1 LAIETGAGLPAAHTS
16 VAKTAEK
23 VLGRRAAAS
32 PLLSGPT
39 RSGLRLAADKVLF
52 GALPPAIL
60 ALLLVARSMSGKHFG
75 FDYKPLWEASHHLFH
90 GSSPYPP
97 PHASA
102 LRDEQQFV
110 YPPIAGVMAAPLA
123 VFPFIVSA
131 ILFAAIE
138 LVGTVLTLRVL
149 GVRDW
154 RCYGLAL
161 LWLPMIENILI
172 GSISTLLAL
181 GLAVAW
187 RYRDSRWTAPLV
199 VAAVIASKVF
209 LWPVLLWLLATR
221 RGMAATRALVIAVVA
236 VVGSWALIGF
246 AGLGSYPRLLD
257 MLSRLEQW
265 KSYSAVA
272 FGLVLGLSAG
282 EARALA
288 LVACAVALIAIVL
301 SVRLRPGNPDAD
313 RQAFIL
319 AIAAAFL
326 FSPIIWMHYL
336 AILVVPIALTR
347 RTLTP
352 LWFVPLAMWATPG
365 QSHGH
370 AWQVT
375 LGLLVWVGVLAAS
388 LRTRWPLPAF
398 RRRRT
403 PVAAAVSTTY

>member
-1 LAIETGAGLPAAHTS
+1 MAREPGAGGTAALRN
-16 VAKTAEK
+16 VAKTAERT
-23 VLGRRAAAS
+23 LGRRAAES
-32 PLLSGPT
+32 PLLSAPT
-39 RSGLRLAADKVLF
+39 SSGLRLAADKVLF
-52 GALPPAIL
+52 GVLPPVTLTVLIIARFAI
-60 ALLLVARSMSGKHFG
+60 GKHFG
-75 FDYKPLWEASHHLFH
+75 FDYKPLWQASHHLFH
-90 GSSPYPP
+90 GESPYPP

-102 LRDEQQFV
+102 LRNEQQFV
-110 YPPIAGVMAAPLA
+110 YPPIAAVLAAPLA
-123 VFPFIVSA
+123 VLPFIVAA

-154 RCYGLAL
+154 RCYGVAL
-161 LWLPMIENILI
+161 LWLPVIENVLI

-187 RYRDSRWTAPLV
+187 RYRDSRWTAPFV

-209 LWPVLLWLLATR
+209 LWPVLLWLVATR
-221 RGMAATRALVIAVVA
+221 RGMAAARALLIAGVA
-236 VVGSWALIGF
+236 VLGSWALIGF

-257 MLSRLEQW
+257 VLSRLEQW

-272 FGLVLGLSAG
+272 FGIVLGLSAG
-282 EARALA
+282 EARVLALA
-288 LVACAVALIAIVL
+288 ACVVVLIGVVL
-301 SVRLRPGNPDAD
+301 SVRLRHGNPDAD

-365 QSHGH
+365 QSHGN
-370 AWQVT
+370 AWQVI

-388 LRTRWPLPAF
+388 LRPSWPLPAF
-398 RRRRT
+398 RRRRM
-403 PVAAAVSTTY
+403 PVAAAASTP

>member
-1 LAIETGAGLPAAHTS
+1 VAELVFGPRPAESLLAAPS
-16 VAKTAEK
+16 
-23 VLGRRAAAS
+23 
-32 PLLSGPT
+32 

-52 GALPPAIL
+52 GALPPL
-60 ALLLVARSMSGKHFG
+60 TLTLLLIARFAAGKHFG
-75 FDYKPLWEASHHLFH
+75 FDYKPLWQASHHLFH
-90 GSSPYPP
+90 GESPYPP
-97 PHASA
+97 PHPSA
-102 LRDEQQFV
+102 LRNEQQFV
-110 YPPIAGVMAAPLA
+110 YPPIAAVMAAPLA

-131 ILFAAIE
+131 ILFAVIE
-138 LVGTVLTLRVL
+138 LFATVLTLRVL

-161 LWLPMIENILI
+161 LWLPVIENILI
-172 GSISTLLAL
+172 GSISSLLAL
-181 GLAVAW
+181 GLAFAW
-187 RYRDSRWTAPLV
+187 RYRDRRWAAPLV
-199 VAAVIASKVF
+199 VAAVITAKVF
-209 LWPVLLWLLATR
+209 LWPVLVWLVATR
-221 RGMAATRALVIAVVA
+221 RVAGATRAVIVAIIAVFGAWA
-236 VVGSWALIGF
+236 VIGF

-257 MLSRLEQW
+257 VLSRLEQW

-272 FGLVLGLSAG
+272 FGVVLGLSAG

-288 LVACAVALIAIVL
+288 LGACAVVLVGIVL

-336 AILVVPIALTR
+336 AILVIPIVLTR

-375 LGLLVWVGVLAAS
+375 LGLLVWVVVLAAS
-388 LRTRWPLPAF
+388 LQPARPLPAF
-398 RRRRT
+398 RRRPA
-403 PVAAAVSTTY
+403 PVPASLPTS

>member
-1 LAIETGAGLPAAHTS
+1 MLLIARFAI
-16 VAKTAEK
+16 
-23 VLGRRAAAS
+23 
-32 PLLSGPT
+32 
-39 RSGLRLAADKVLF
+39 
-52 GALPPAIL
+52 
-60 ALLLVARSMSGKHFG
+60 GKHFG
-75 FDYKPLWEASHHLFH
+75 FDYKPLWEASRHVFH
-90 GSSPYPP
+90 GDSPYPL

-102 LRDEQQFV
+102 LRNEQQFV
-110 YPPIAGVMAAPLA
+110 YPPIAAVMAAPFA
-123 VFPFIVSA
+123 VLPFIVAA
-131 ILFAAIE
+131 ILFAAVE
-138 LVGTVLTLRVL
+138 VVATVLTLRVL

-161 LWLPMIENILI
+161 LWLPVIENILI
-172 GSISTLLAL
+172 GSISSLLAL

-199 VAAVIASKVF
+199 IAAVISAKVF
-209 LWPVLLWLLATR
+209 LWPVLLWLVATR
-221 RGMAATRALVIAVVA
+221 RGMAATRALVIALFA

-257 MLSRLEQW
+257 VLSRLEQW

-288 LVACAVALIAIVL
+288 LVACAVVLVGVVL

-319 AIAAAFL
+319 TIAAAFL

-352 LWFVPLAMWATPG
+352 LW
-365 QSHGH
+365 
-370 AWQVT
+370 
-375 LGLLVWVGVLAAS
+375 
-388 LRTRWPLPAF
+388 
-398 RRRRT
+398 
-403 PVAAAVSTTY
+403 

>member
-1 LAIETGAGLPAAHTS
+1 MSAPTS
-16 VAKTAEK
+16 
-23 VLGRRAAAS
+23 
-32 PLLSGPT
+32 
-39 RSGLRLAADKVLF
+39 SGLRIAADRVLF
-52 GALPPAIL
+52 GALPPFTLTVLLIARFAI
-60 ALLLVARSMSGKHFG
+60 GKHFG
-75 FDYKPLWEASHHLFH
+75 FDYKPLWEASHHVFH
-90 GSSPYPP
+90 GDSPYPL

-102 LRDEQQFV
+102 LRNEQQFV
-110 YPPIAGVMAAPLA
+110 YPPIAAIIAAPLA
-123 VFPFIVSA
+123 VFPFIVAA

-138 LVGTVLTLRVL
+138 LAATVLTLRLL

-161 LWLPMIENILI
+161 LWLPVIENILI
-172 GSISTLLAL
+172 GSISTMLAL

-187 RYRDSRWTAPLV
+187 RYRDTRWAGPIA

-209 LWPVLLWLLATR
+209 LWPVLIWMVATR
-221 RGMAATRALVIAVVA
+221 RVGAATRAAVIAVVA
-236 VVGSWALIGF
+236 VFGSWALIGF
-246 AGLGSYPRLLD
+246 AGLGSYPKLLD
-257 MLSRLEQW
+257 ILSRLEEW

-272 FGLVLGLSAG
+272 FGIVLGLSAG
-282 EARALA
+282 DARALA
-288 LVACAVALIAIVL
+288 LVACAVVLVAVVL
-301 SVRLRPGNPDAD
+301 SARLRPGSPDAD

-319 AIAAAFL
+319 AIAAAFI

-375 LGLLVWVGVLAAS
+375 LGLLIWAAVLIAS
-388 LRTRWPLPAF
+388 LRPSWPLPAF

-403 PVAAAVSTTY
+403 PAPAAAITT

>member
-1 LAIETGAGLPAAHTS
+1 LARVPSAGSIAAYRP
-16 VAKTAEK
+16 VARAAEK
-23 VLGRRAAAS
+23 VFGPQPAES
-32 PLLSGPT
+32 LLSAPS

-52 GALPPAIL
+52 GALPPVTL
-60 ALLLVARSMSGKHFG
+60 ALLLVARFAIGKHFG
-75 FDYKPLWEASHHLFH
+75 FDYKPLWEASHHVFH
-90 GSSPYPP
+90 GESPYPL

-102 LRDEQQFV
+102 LRNEQQFV
-110 YPPIAGVMAAPLA
+110 YPPIAAVLAAPLA
-123 VFPFIVSA
+123 VFPFIVAA
-131 ILFAAIE
+131 ILFAVIE
-138 LVGTVLTLRVL
+138 LGGTMLTLWVL

-161 LWLPMIENILI
+161 LWLPVIENILI

-181 GLAVAW
+181 GLAIAW
-187 RYRDSRWTAPLV
+187 RYRDTRWAAPLV

-209 LWPVLLWLLATR
+209 LWPVLFWLIATR
-221 RGMAATRALVIAVVA
+221 RSLAATRALVIATIA
-236 VVGSWALIGF
+236 VFGSWALIGF

-257 MLSRLEQW
+257 VLSRLEQW

-288 LVACAVALIAIVL
+288 LIACAVVLVGIVL

-375 LGLLVWVGVLAAS
+375 LGLLVWVVVLAAS
-388 LRTRWPLPAF
+388 LRPAWPVPAF
-398 RRRRT
+398 RRR
-403 PVAAAVSTTY
+403 PVPVPASLPTS

>member
-1 LAIETGAGLPAAHTS
+1 LVLETGAGAPAAHPT

-23 VLGRRAAAS
+23 IFGRRAAES
-32 PLLSGPT
+32 PLLSAPT
-39 RSGLRLAADKVLF
+39 RSGLKLAADKVLF
-52 GALPPAIL
+52 GALPPVIII
-60 ALLLVARSMSGKHFG
+60 LLLVARSLSGKHFG
-75 FDYKPLWEASHHLFH
+75 FDYKPLWEASHHLFR
-90 GSSPYPP
+90 GDSPYPL

-110 YPPIAGVMAAPLA
+110 YPPVAAAMAAPFA
-123 VFPFIVSA
+123 VFPFIVAA

-138 LVGTVLTLRVL
+138 VVATVLTLRVL

-161 LWLPMIENILI
+161 LWLPVIENILI
-172 GSISTLLAL
+172 GSISSLLAL

-187 RYRDSRWTAPLV
+187 RYRDTRWAAPLV
-199 VAAVIASKVF
+199 VAAVITAKVF
-209 LWPVLLWLLATR
+209 LWPVLLWLVATR
-221 RGMAATRALVIAVVA
+221 RGVAATRALVIAVVA
-236 VVGSWALIGF
+236 VFGSWAVIGF

-257 MLSRLEQW
+257 ILSRLEQW

-288 LVACAVALIAIVL
+288 LVACAVVLVAVVL

-313 RQAFIL
+313 RHAFIL

-375 LGLLVWVGVLAAS
+375 LGLLVWVVVLAAS
-388 LRTRWPLPAF
+388 SRPTWPLPGL
-398 RRRRT
+398 RRRRA
-403 PVAAAVSTTY
+403 PVAAAVPSS

>member
-1 LAIETGAGLPAAHTS
+1 MELESGAGGSAAHRL
-16 VAKTAEK
+16 AKTAEK
-23 VLGRRAAAS
+23 ILGRRAAES
-32 PLLSGPT
+32 PLLSAPT

-52 GALPPAIL
+52 GALPPL
-60 ALLLVARSMSGKHFG
+60 TLTLLLIARFAIGKHFG
-75 FDYKPLWEASHHLFH
+75 FDYKPLWEASRHVFH
-90 GSSPYPP
+90 GDSPYPL

-102 LRDEQQFV
+102 LRNEQQFV
-110 YPPIAGVMAAPLA
+110 YPPIAAVMAAPFA
-123 VFPFIVSA
+123 VLPFIVAA
-131 ILFAAIE
+131 ILFAAVE
-138 LVGTVLTLRVL
+138 VVATVLTLRVL

-161 LWLPMIENILI
+161 LWLPVIENILI
-172 GSISTLLAL
+172 GSISSLLAL

-199 VAAVIASKVF
+199 IAAVISAKVF
-209 LWPVLLWLLATR
+209 LWPVLLWLVATR
-221 RGMAATRALVIAVVA
+221 RGMAATRALVIALFA

-257 MLSRLEQW
+257 VLSRLEQW

-288 LVACAVALIAIVL
+288 LVACAVVLVGVVL

-319 AIAAAFL
+319 TIAAAFL

-388 LRTRWPLPAF
+388 LRPTWPLPAF
-398 RRRRT
+398 RRRRA
-403 PVAAAVSTTY
+403 PVAAAVPTS

>member
-1 LAIETGAGLPAAHTS
+1 LAREARAGGTAAYRP
-16 VAKTAEK
+16 VAKTAGK
-23 VLGRRAAAS
+23 ILGRRATES
-32 PLLSGPT
+32 PLLSAPT

-52 GALPPAIL
+52 GGLPPFIII
-60 ALLLVARSMSGKHFG
+60 LLLVARSLSGKHFG
-75 FDYKPLWEASHHLFH
+75 FDYKPLWEASHHLFQ
-90 GSSPYPP
+90 GDSPYPL

-110 YPPIAGVMAAPLA
+110 YPPIAAVMAAPFA
-123 VFPFIVSA
+123 VFPFIVAA
-131 ILFAAIE
+131 IVFAAIE
-138 LVGTVLTLRVL
+138 VVATVLTLRVL

-161 LWLPMIENILI
+161 LWLPVIENILI
-172 GSISTLLAL
+172 GSISSLLAL

-187 RYRDSRWTAPLV
+187 RYRDTRWAAPLV
-199 VAAVIASKVF
+199 VAAVITAKVF
-209 LWPVLLWLLATR
+209 LWPVLLWLVVTR
-221 RGMAATRALVIAVVA
+221 RGRAATRALVVAVVA
-236 VVGSWALIGF
+236 VFGSWAVIGF
-246 AGLGSYPRLLD
+246 AGLGSYPRILD
-257 MLSRLEQW
+257 ILSRLEEW

-288 LVACAVALIAIVL
+288 LVACAVVLVGVVL

-319 AIAAAFL
+319 TIAAAFL

-375 LGLLVWVGVLAAS
+375 LGLLVWVVVLAAS
-388 LRTRWPLPAF
+388 LRPTWPLPAL
-398 RRRRT
+398 RRRRA
-403 PVAAAVSTTY
+403 PIAAAVPTS

>member
-1 LAIETGAGLPAAHTS
+1 LGLETGAGGPAAHRP
-16 VAKTAEK
+16 VATTAEK
-23 VLGRRAAAS
+23 ILGRRAAES
-32 PLLSGPT
+32 PLLSAPT

-52 GALPPAIL
+52 GALPPFTL
-60 ALLLVARSMSGKHFG
+60 TLLLIARFAIGKHFG
-75 FDYKPLWEASHHLFH
+75 FDYKPLWEASHHVFH
-90 GSSPYPP
+90 GDSPYPL

-102 LRDEQQFV
+102 LRNEQQFV
-110 YPPIAGVMAAPLA
+110 YPPIAAVMGAPLA
-123 VFPFIVSA
+123 VFPFIVAA

-138 LVGTVLTLRVL
+138 VVATVLTLRVL

-161 LWLPMIENILI
+161 LWLPVIENILI
-172 GSISTLLAL
+172 GSISSVLAL

-187 RYRDSRWTAPLV
+187 RYRDTRWAAPLV
-199 VAAVIASKVF
+199 LAAVISAKVF
-209 LWPVLLWLLATR
+209 LWPVLLWLVATR
-221 RGMAATRALVIAVVA
+221 RGVAATRALVIAVVA
-236 VVGSWALIGF
+236 VFGSWALIGF

-257 MLSRLEQW
+257 VLSRLEQW

-288 LVACAVALIAIVL
+288 LVACAVVLVGVVL

-319 AIAAAFL
+319 TIAAAFL

-365 QSHGH
+365 QSNGH
-370 AWQVT
+370 TWQVT
-375 LGLLVWVGVLAAS
+375 LGLLVWVSVLAAA
-388 LRTRWPLPAF
+388 LRPSWLLPAF
-398 RRRRT
+398 RRR
-403 PVAAAVSTTY
+403 PAPLAASLPTS

>member
-1 LAIETGAGLPAAHTS
+1 LAREPGAGGTAALRN
-16 VAKTAEK
+16 VAKTAERT
-23 VLGRRAAAS
+23 LGRRAAET
-32 PLLSGPT
+32 PLLSAPT
-39 RSGLRLAADKVLF
+39 SSGLRLAADKVLF
-52 GALPPAIL
+52 GALPPVTLTVLIIARFAI
-60 ALLLVARSMSGKHFG
+60 GKHFG
-75 FDYKPLWEASHHLFH
+75 FDYKPLWQASHHLFH
-90 GSSPYPP
+90 GESPYPP

-102 LRDEQQFV
+102 LRNEQQFV
-110 YPPIAGVMAAPLA
+110 YPPIAAVLAAPLA
-123 VFPFIVSA
+123 VFPFIVAA

-154 RCYGLAL
+154 RCYGVAL
-161 LWLPMIENILI
+161 LWLPVIENILI

-199 VAAVIASKVF
+199 VAAVIAAKVF
-209 LWPVLLWLLATR
+209 LWPVLVWLVATR
-221 RGMAATRALVIAVVA
+221 RGMAAARALFIAGVA
-236 VVGSWALIGF
+236 VLGSWALIGF

-257 MLSRLEQW
+257 VLSRLEQW

-272 FGLVLGLSAG
+272 FGLVIGLSAG
-282 EARALA
+282 EARVLALA
-288 LVACAVALIAIVL
+288 ACVVVLVGVVL

-365 QSHGH
+365 QSHGN
-370 AWQVT
+370 AWQVI
-375 LGLLVWVGVLAAS
+375 LGLLVWVSVLVAS
-388 LRTRWPLPAF
+388 LRPSWPLPAF

-403 PVAAAVSTTY
+403 PVAAAVSTT

>member
-1 LAIETGAGLPAAHTS
+1 MAREHGAGGTAALRN
-16 VAKTAEK
+16 VAKTAERT
-23 VLGRRAAAS
+23 LGRRAAES
-32 PLLSGPT
+32 PLLSAPT
-39 RSGLRLAADKVLF
+39 SSGLRLAADKVLF
-52 GALPPAIL
+52 GVLPPVTLTVLIIARFAI
-60 ALLLVARSMSGKHFG
+60 GKHFG
-75 FDYKPLWEASHHLFH
+75 FDYKPLWQASHHLFH
-90 GSSPYPP
+90 GESPYPP

-102 LRDEQQFV
+102 LRNEQQFV
-110 YPPIAGVMAAPLA
+110 YPPIAAMLAAPLA
-123 VFPFIVSA
+123 VFPFIVAA

-154 RCYGLAL
+154 RCYGVAL
-161 LWLPMIENILI
+161 LWLPVIENVLI

-187 RYRDSRWTAPLV
+187 RYRDSRWTAPFV

-209 LWPVLLWLLATR
+209 LWPVLVWLVATR
-221 RGMAATRALVIAVVA
+221 REMAAARALLIAGVA
-236 VVGSWALIGF
+236 VLGSWALIGF

-257 MLSRLEQW
+257 VLSRLEQW

-272 FGLVLGLSAG
+272 FGIVLGLSAG
-282 EARALA
+282 EARVLALA
-288 LVACAVALIAIVL
+288 ACVVVLIGVVL

-313 RQAFIL
+313 RHAFIL

-365 QSHGH
+365 QSHGN
-370 AWQVT
+370 AWQVV

-388 LRTRWPLPAF
+388 LRSSWPLPKIA
-398 RRRRT
+398 RRRT
-403 PVAAAVSTTY
+403 PVAAAVPTT

>member
-1 LAIETGAGLPAAHTS
+1 LSAPTS
-16 VAKTAEK
+16 
-23 VLGRRAAAS
+23 
-32 PLLSGPT
+32 
-39 RSGLRLAADKVLF
+39 SGLRIAADRVLF
-52 GALPPAIL
+52 GALPPFTLTVLLIARFAI
-60 ALLLVARSMSGKHFG
+60 GKHFG
-75 FDYKPLWEASHHLFH
+75 FDYKPLWEASRHVFH
-90 GSSPYPP
+90 GDSPYPL

-102 LRDEQQFV
+102 LRNEQQFV
-110 YPPIAGVMAAPLA
+110 YPPIAAIISAPLA
-123 VFPFIVSA
+123 VFPFIVA
-131 ILFAAIE
+131 AVLFAAIE
-138 LVGTVLTLRVL
+138 LAATVLTLRVL

-161 LWLPMIENILI
+161 LWLPVIENILI
-172 GSISTLLAL
+172 GSISTMLAL

-187 RYRDSRWTAPLV
+187 RYRDTRWVGPIA

-209 LWPVLLWLLATR
+209 LWPVLIWMVATR
-221 RGMAATRALVIAVVA
+221 RVAAATRAAAIAVVA
-236 VVGSWALIGF
+236 VFGSWALIGF
-246 AGLGSYPRLLD
+246 AGLGSYPKLLD
-257 MLSRLEQW
+257 ILSRLEEW

-272 FGLVLGLSAG
+272 FGIVLGLSAG
-282 EARALA
+282 DARALA
-288 LVACAVALIAIVL
+288 LVACAVVLVAVVL
-301 SVRLRPGNPDAD
+301 SARLRPGSPDAD

-319 AIAAAFL
+319 AIAAAFI

-375 LGLLVWVGVLAAS
+375 LGLLIWACVLIAS
-388 LRTRWPLPAF
+388 LRPSWPLPAF

-403 PVAAAVSTTY
+403 PAPAAAITT

>member
-1 LAIETGAGLPAAHTS
+1 LARETGAGGTAAHRR
-16 VAKTAEK
+16 VAKAAEK
-23 VLGRRAAAS
+23 LFGRRPAES
-32 PLLSGPT
+32 PLLSAPSS
-39 RSGLRLAADKVLF
+39 SGLRLAADKVLF
-52 GALPPAIL
+52 GALPPLTL
-60 ALLLVARSMSGKHFG
+60 ALLLVARFAIGKHFG
-75 FDYKPLWEASHHLFH
+75 FDYKPLWQASHHIFH
-90 GSSPYPP
+90 GESPYPP

-110 YPPIAGVMAAPLA
+110 YPPIAAVMAAPLA
-123 VFPFIVSA
+123 VFPFIVAA

-161 LWLPMIENILI
+161 LWLPVIENILI
-172 GSISTLLAL
+172 GSISSLLAL

-199 VAAVIASKVF
+199 VAAVISAKVF
-209 LWPVLLWLLATR
+209 LWPVLLWLVATR
-221 RGMAATRALVIAVVA
+221 RGMAGLRALAIAVVG
-236 VVGSWALIGF
+236 VLGSWAVIGF
-246 AGLGSYPRLLD
+246 AGLGSYPQLLD
-257 MLSRLEQW
+257 VLSRLEQW

-288 LVACAVALIAIVL
+288 LAACFVVLVGVVL
-301 SVRLRPGNPDAD
+301 SVRLRRGNPDAD
-313 RQAFIL
+313 RHAFIL

-375 LGLLVWVGVLAAS
+375 LGLLVWVGVLVAS
-388 LRTRWPLPAF
+388 LRPAWPLPALW
-398 RRRRT
+398 RRRA
-403 PVAAAVSTTY
+403 PVAAAVPTT

>member
-1 LAIETGAGLPAAHTS
+1 LARLPGAGSTAAYRS
-16 VAKTAEK
+16 VAKAAERI
-23 VLGRRAAAS
+23 LGRRATAS
-32 PLLSGPT
+32 PLLSAPT
-39 RSGLRLAADKVLF
+39 SSGLKIAADKVLF
-52 GALPPAIL
+52 GALPPVTLTVLLIARFAI
-60 ALLLVARSMSGKHFG
+60 GKHFG
-75 FDYKPLWEASHHLFH
+75 FDYKPLWEASRHIFH
-90 GSSPYPP
+90 GDSPYPL

-110 YPPIAGVMAAPLA
+110 YPPIAGVIAAPLA
-123 VFPFIVSA
+123 VFPFIVAA
-131 ILFAAIE
+131 ILFAVIE
-138 LVGTVLTLRVL
+138 LAGTVLTLRVL

-161 LWLPMIENILI
+161 LWLPVIENILI

-187 RYRDSRWTAPLV
+187 RYRDTRWAAPLV

-209 LWPVLLWLLATR
+209 LWPVLVWMVATR
-221 RGMAATRALVIAVVA
+221 RVGAATRAAVIAVVA
-236 VVGSWALIGF
+236 VAGSWALIGF
-246 AGLGSYPRLLD
+246 AGFGSYPRLLD
-257 MLSRLEQW
+257 ILSRLEQW

-272 FGLVLGLSAG
+272 FGLLLGLSSG
-282 EARALA
+282 EARALS
-288 LVACAVALIAIVL
+288 LVACALVLVAIVL

-319 AIAAAFL
+319 AIAAAFV

-365 QSHGH
+365 QSHGN

-375 LGLLVWVGVLAAS
+375 LGLLVWAGVLAAS
-388 LRTRWPLPAF
+388 LRPSWPLPAF
-398 RRRRT
+398 RRRRA
-403 PVAAAVSTTY
+403 PVPAAVPTT

>member
-1 LAIETGAGLPAAHTS
+1 MG
-16 VAKTAEK
+16 
-23 VLGRRAAAS
+23 
-32 PLLSGPT
+32 
-39 RSGLRLAADKVLF
+39 
-52 GALPPAIL
+52 
-60 ALLLVARSMSGKHFG
+60 GKHFG

-90 GSSPYPP
+90 GSSPYPL

-110 YPPIAGVMAAPLA
+110 YPPIAAVIAAPLA
-123 VFPFIVSA
+123 VFPFIVAA
-131 ILFAAIE
+131 ILFAAVE
-138 LVGTVLTLRVL
+138 VAGTVLTLRVL

-161 LWLPMIENILI
+161 LWLPVIENILI
-172 GSISTLLAL
+172 GSISSLLAL

-187 RYRDSRWTAPLV
+187 RYRDTRWAAPLV
-199 VAAVIASKVF
+199 VAAVITSKVF
-209 LWPVLLWLLATR
+209 LWPVLVWLVATR
-221 RGMAATRALVIAVVA
+221 RGAAATRALVISVVA
-236 VVGSWALIGF
+236 IFGSWALIGF

-257 MLSRLEQW
+257 VLSRLEQW

-272 FGLVLGLSAG
+272 FGIVLGLSAG

-288 LVACAVALIAIVL
+288 LVACAAVLIGIVL
-301 SVRLRPGNPDAD
+301 SVRLRPGNADAD

-352 LWFVPLAMWATPG
+352 LWFVPLAMWPTPG
-365 QSHGH
+365 QSNGH

-375 LGLLVWVGVLAAS
+375 LGLLTWVVVLAAS
-388 LRTRWPLPAF
+388 LRPAWPLPAF
-398 RRRRT
+398 RRRRAA
-403 PVAAAVSTTY
+403 VAAALPSS

>member
-1 LAIETGAGLPAAHTS
+1 MARETRAGGTAAYRP
-16 VAKTAEK
+16 VAKAAEK
-23 VLGRRAAAS
+23 LLGRRPADS
-32 PLLSGPT
+32 PLLSAPS

-52 GALPPAIL
+52 GALPPLTL
-60 ALLLVARSMSGKHFG
+60 ALLLVARFAAGKHFG
-75 FDYKPLWEASHHLFH
+75 FDYKPLWQASHHVFH
-90 GSSPYPP
+90 GESPYPP

-110 YPPIAGVMAAPLA
+110 YPPIAAVMAAPLA
-123 VFPFIVSA
+123 VFPFIVAA

-161 LWLPMIENILI
+161 LWLPVIENILI
-172 GSISTLLAL
+172 GSISSLLAL

-187 RYRDSRWTAPLV
+187 RHRDSRWTAPLV
-199 VAAVIASKVF
+199 VAAVISAKVF
-209 LWPVLLWLLATR
+209 LWPVLLWLVATR
-221 RGMAATRALVIAVVA
+221 RGMAGLRALAIAVVG
-236 VVGSWALIGF
+236 VLGSWAVIGF
-246 AGLGSYPRLLD
+246 AGFGSYPRLLD
-257 MLSRLEQW
+257 VLSRLEQW

-288 LVACAVALIAIVL
+288 LAACFVVLVGVVL
-301 SVRLRPGNPDAD
+301 SVRLRRGNPDAD
-313 RQAFIL
+313 RHAFIL

-375 LGLLVWVGVLAAS
+375 LGLLVWVGVLVAS
-388 LRTRWPLPAF
+388 LWPAWPLPAL
-398 RRRRT
+398 RRRRA
-403 PVAAAVSTTY
+403 PVAAPVPTT

>member
-1 LAIETGAGLPAAHTS
+1 LAREPGAGGTAA
-16 VAKTAEK
+16 VRNAAKTAERT
-23 VLGRRAAAS
+23 LGRRAAES
-32 PLLSGPT
+32 PLLSAPT
-39 RSGLRLAADKVLF
+39 SSGLRLAADKVLF
-52 GALPPAIL
+52 GALPPVTLTVLIIARFAI
-60 ALLLVARSMSGKHFG
+60 GKHFG
-75 FDYKPLWEASHHLFH
+75 FDYKPLWQASHHLFH
-90 GSSPYPP
+90 GESPYPP

-102 LRDEQQFV
+102 LRNEQQFV
-110 YPPIAGVMAAPLA
+110 YPPIAAVLAAPLA
-123 VFPFIVSA
+123 VFPFIVAA

-154 RCYGLAL
+154 RCYGVAL
-161 LWLPMIENILI
+161 LWLPVIENILI

-209 LWPVLLWLLATR
+209 LWPVLVWLVATR
-221 RGMAATRALVIAVVA
+221 RVMAAARALLIAGVA
-236 VVGSWALIGF
+236 VLGSWALIGF

-257 MLSRLEQW
+257 VLSRLEQW

-272 FGLVLGLSAG
+272 FGIVLGLSAG
-282 EARALA
+282 EARVLALA
-288 LVACAVALIAIVL
+288 ACVVVLIGVVL

-365 QSHGH
+365 QSHGN
-370 AWQVT
+370 AWQVI

-388 LRTRWPLPAF
+388 LRPSWPLPAF

-403 PVAAAVSTTY
+403 PVAAAVPTT

>member
-1 LAIETGAGLPAAHTS
+1 LAREPGAGGTAALRN
-16 VAKTAEK
+16 VAKTAERT
-23 VLGRRAAAS
+23 LGRRAAES
-32 PLLSGPT
+32 PLLSAPT
-39 RSGLRLAADKVLF
+39 SSGLRLAADKVLF
-52 GALPPAIL
+52 GALPPVTLTVLIIARFAI
-60 ALLLVARSMSGKHFG
+60 GKHFG
-75 FDYKPLWEASHHLFH
+75 FDYKPLWQASHHLFH
-90 GSSPYPP
+90 GESPYPP
-97 PHASA
+97 PHAAA
-102 LRDEQQFV
+102 LRNEQQFV
-110 YPPIAGVMAAPLA
+110 YPPIAAVLAAPLA
-123 VFPFIVSA
+123 VFPFIVAA

-154 RCYGLAL
+154 RCYGVAL
-161 LWLPMIENILI
+161 LWLPVIENVLI

-187 RYRDSRWTAPLV
+187 RYRESRWTAPLV

-209 LWPVLLWLLATR
+209 LWPVLVWLVATR
-221 RGMAATRALVIAVVA
+221 RVMAAARALLIAGVA
-236 VVGSWALIGF
+236 VLGSWALIGF

-257 MLSRLEQW
+257 VLSRLEQW

-272 FGLVLGLSAG
+272 FGIVLGLSAG
-282 EARALA
+282 EARVLALA
-288 LVACAVALIAIVL
+288 ACVVVLIGVVL

-365 QSHGH
+365 QSHGN
-370 AWQVT
+370 AWQVI

-388 LRTRWPLPAF
+388 LRSSWPLPAIG
-398 RRRRT
+398 RRRT
-403 PVAAAVSTTY
+403 PVAAAVPTT

>member
-1 LAIETGAGLPAAHTS
+1 MELESGAGGSAAHRL
-16 VAKTAEK
+16 AKTAEK
-23 VLGRRAAAS
+23 ILGRRAAES
-32 PLLSGPT
+32 PLLSAPT

-52 GALPPAIL
+52 GALPPFTL
-60 ALLLVARSMSGKHFG
+60 TLLLIARFAIGKHFG
-75 FDYKPLWEASHHLFH
+75 FDYKPLWEASRHVFH
-90 GSSPYPP
+90 GDSPYPL

-102 LRDEQQFV
+102 LRNEQQFV
-110 YPPIAGVMAAPLA
+110 YPPIAAVMAAPFA
-123 VFPFIVSA
+123 VLPFIVAA
-131 ILFAAIE
+131 ILFAAVE
-138 LVGTVLTLRVL
+138 VVATVLTLRVL

-161 LWLPMIENILI
+161 LWLPVIENILI
-172 GSISTLLAL
+172 GSISSLLAL

-199 VAAVIASKVF
+199 IAAVISAKVF
-209 LWPVLLWLLATR
+209 LWPVLLWLVATR
-221 RGMAATRALVIAVVA
+221 RSMAATRALVIAVVA
-236 VVGSWALIGF
+236 ILGSWALIGF
-246 AGLGSYPRLLD
+246 AGLGSYPQLLD
-257 MLSRLEQW
+257 VLSRLEQW

-282 EARALA
+282 ESRALA
-288 LVACAVALIAIVL
+288 LVACAVVLVGVVL

-319 AIAAAFL
+319 TIAAAFL

-388 LRTRWPLPAF
+388 LRPTWPLPAF
-398 RRRRT
+398 RRRRA
-403 PVAAAVSTTY
+403 PVAAAVPTS

>member
-1 LAIETGAGLPAAHTS
+1 LAREPGAGGTAALRN
-16 VAKTAEK
+16 VAKTAERT
-23 VLGRRAAAS
+23 LGRRAAET
-32 PLLSGPT
+32 PLLSAPT
-39 RSGLRLAADKVLF
+39 SSGLRLAADKVLF
-52 GALPPAIL
+52 GALPPVTLTVLIIARFAI
-60 ALLLVARSMSGKHFG
+60 GKHFG
-75 FDYKPLWEASHHLFH
+75 FDYKPLWQASHHLFH
-90 GSSPYPP
+90 GESPYPP

-102 LRDEQQFV
+102 LRNEQQFV
-110 YPPIAGVMAAPLA
+110 YPPIAAVLAAPLA
-123 VFPFIVSA
+123 VFPFIVAA

-154 RCYGLAL
+154 RCYGVAL
-161 LWLPMIENILI
+161 LWLPVIENILI

-199 VAAVIASKVF
+199 VAAVIAAKVF
-209 LWPVLLWLLATR
+209 LWPVLVWLVATR
-221 RGMAATRALVIAVVA
+221 RGMAAARALFIAGVA
-236 VVGSWALIGF
+236 VLGSWALIGF

-257 MLSRLEQW
+257 VLSRLEQW

-272 FGLVLGLSAG
+272 FGLVIGLSAG
-282 EARALA
+282 EARVLALA
-288 LVACAVALIAIVL
+288 ACVVVLVGVVL

-326 FSPIIWMHYL
+326 FSPILWMHYL

-365 QSHGH
+365 QSHGN
-370 AWQVT
+370 AWQVI
-375 LGLLVWVGVLAAS
+375 LGLLVWVSVLVAS
-388 LRTRWPLPAF
+388 LRPSWPLPAF

-403 PVAAAVSTTY
+403 PVAAAVSTT

>member
-1 LAIETGAGLPAAHTS
+1 
-16 VAKTAEK
+16 
-23 VLGRRAAAS
+23 VL
-32 PLLSGPT
+32 
-39 RSGLRLAADKVLF
+39 
-52 GALPPAIL
+52 
-60 ALLLVARSMSGKHFG
+60 
-75 FDYKPLWEASHHLFH
+75 
-90 GSSPYPP
+90 
-97 PHASA
+97 
-102 LRDEQQFV
+102 
-110 YPPIAGVMAAPLA
+110 AAPLA
-123 VFPFIVSA
+123 VFPFIVAA

-154 RCYGLAL
+154 RCYGVAL
-161 LWLPMIENILI
+161 LWLPVIENVLI

-209 LWPVLLWLLATR
+209 LWPVLVWLVATR
-221 RGMAATRALVIAVVA
+221 RGMAAARALLIAGVA
-236 VVGSWALIGF
+236 VLGSWALIGF

-257 MLSRLEQW
+257 VLSRLEQW

-272 FGLVLGLSAG
+272 FGIVLGLSAG
-282 EARALA
+282 EARVLALA
-288 LVACAVALIAIVL
+288 ACVVVLIGVVL

-365 QSHGH
+365 QSHGN
-370 AWQVT
+370 AWQVI

-388 LRTRWPLPAF
+388 LRSSWPLPAF
-398 RRRRT
+398 RRRRM
-403 PVAAAVSTTY
+403 PVAAAASTP

>member
-1 LAIETGAGLPAAHTS
+1 LAREPGAGGTAALRN
-16 VAKTAEK
+16 VAKTAERT
-23 VLGRRAAAS
+23 LGRRAAES
-32 PLLSGPT
+32 PLLSAPT
-39 RSGLRLAADKVLF
+39 SSGLRLAADKVLF
-52 GALPPAIL
+52 GVLPPVTLTVLIIARFAI
-60 ALLLVARSMSGKHFG
+60 GKHVG
-75 FDYKPLWEASHHLFH
+75 FDYKPLWQASHHLFH
-90 GSSPYPP
+90 GESPYPP

-102 LRDEQQFV
+102 LRNEQQFV
-110 YPPIAGVMAAPLA
+110 YPPIAAVLAAPLA
-123 VFPFIVSA
+123 VLPFIVAA

-154 RCYGLAL
+154 RCYGVAL
-161 LWLPMIENILI
+161 LWLPVIENVLI

-187 RYRDSRWTAPLV
+187 RYRDSRWTAPFV

-209 LWPVLLWLLATR
+209 LWPVLLWLVATR
-221 RGMAATRALVIAVVA
+221 RGMAAARALLIAGVA
-236 VVGSWALIGF
+236 VLGSWALIGF

-257 MLSRLEQW
+257 VLSRLEQW

-272 FGLVLGLSAG
+272 FGIVLGLSAG
-282 EARALA
+282 EARVLALA
-288 LVACAVALIAIVL
+288 ACVVVLIGVVL

-365 QSHGH
+365 QSHGN
-370 AWQVT
+370 AWQVI

-388 LRTRWPLPAF
+388 LRPSWPLPSF
-398 RRRRT
+398 RRRRA
-403 PVAAAVSTTY
+403 PVAAAVSTT

>member
-1 LAIETGAGLPAAHTS
+1 
-16 VAKTAEK
+16 
-23 VLGRRAAAS
+23 
-32 PLLSGPT
+32 
-39 RSGLRLAADKVLF
+39 
-52 GALPPAIL
+52 
-60 ALLLVARSMSGKHFG
+60 LLLVARFAIGKHFG
-75 FDYKPLWEASHHLFH
+75 FDYKPLWEASHHVFH
-90 GSSPYPP
+90 GESPYPL

-102 LRDEQQFV
+102 LRNEQQFV
-110 YPPIAGVMAAPLA
+110 YPPIAAVLAAPLA
-123 VFPFIVSA
+123 VFPFIVAA
-131 ILFAAIE
+131 ILFAVIE
-138 LVGTVLTLRVL
+138 LGGTMLTLWVL

-161 LWLPMIENILI
+161 LWLPVIENMLI

-181 GLAVAW
+181 GLAIAW
-187 RYRDSRWTAPLV
+187 RYRDTRWAAPLV
-199 VAAVIASKVF
+199 VAAVMASKVF
-209 LWPVLLWLLATR
+209 LWPVLVWLIATR
-221 RGMAATRALVIAVVA
+221 RSLAATRALVVATVA
-236 VVGSWALIGF
+236 VFGSWALIGF

-257 MLSRLEQW
+257 VLSRLEQW

-288 LVACAVALIAIVL
+288 LIACAVVLVGIVL

-375 LGLLVWVGVLAAS
+375 LGLLVWVVVLAAS
-388 LRTRWPLPAF
+388 LRPAWPLPAF
-398 RRRRT
+398 RRR
-403 PVAAAVSTTY
+403 PVPVPASLPTS

>member
-1 LAIETGAGLPAAHTS
+1 MAREPGAGGTAALRD
-16 VAKTAEK
+16 VAKTAERI
-23 VLGRRAAAS
+23 LGRRAAES
-32 PLLSGPT
+32 PLLSAPT
-39 RSGLRLAADKVLF
+39 SSGLRLAADKVLF
-52 GALPPAIL
+52 GALPPVTLTVLIIARFAI
-60 ALLLVARSMSGKHFG
+60 GKHFG
-75 FDYKPLWEASHHLFH
+75 FDYKPLWQASHHLFH
-90 GSSPYPP
+90 GESPYPP
-97 PHASA
+97 PHAAA
-102 LRDEQQFV
+102 LRNEQQFV
-110 YPPIAGVMAAPLA
+110 YPPIAAVLAAPLA
-123 VFPFIVSA
+123 VFPFIVAA

-154 RCYGLAL
+154 RCYGVAL
-161 LWLPMIENILI
+161 LWLPVIENVLI

-187 RYRDSRWTAPLV
+187 RYRESRWTAPLV

-209 LWPVLLWLLATR
+209 LWPVLVWLVATR
-221 RGMAATRALVIAVVA
+221 RGMAAARALLIAGVA
-236 VVGSWALIGF
+236 VLGSWALIGF

-257 MLSRLEQW
+257 VLSRLEQW

-272 FGLVLGLSAG
+272 FGIVLGLSAG
-282 EARALA
+282 EARVLALA
-288 LVACAVALIAIVL
+288 ACVVVLVGVVL

-365 QSHGH
+365 QSHGN
-370 AWQVT
+370 AWQVI
-375 LGLLVWVGVLAAS
+375 LGLLVWVCVLAAS
-388 LRTRWPLPAF
+388 LRSSWPLPAIG
-398 RRRRT
+398 RRRT
-403 PVAAAVSTTY
+403 PVAAAVPTT

>member
-1 LAIETGAGLPAAHTS
+1 LAPGTAGTAAYRT
-16 VAKTAEK
+16 VATTAERI
-23 VLGRRAAAS
+23 LGRRATES

-39 RSGLRLAADKVLF
+39 RSGLRLASDKVLF
-52 GALPPAIL
+52 GALPPFIL
-60 ALLLVARSMSGKHFG
+60 ALLLVARFAAGKHFG
-75 FDYKPLWEASHHLFH
+75 FDYKPLWEASRHVFQ
-90 GSSPYPP
+90 GESPYPP

-102 LRDEQQFV
+102 LRNEQQFV
-110 YPPIAGVMAAPLA
+110 YPPIAAVLAAPLA
-123 VFPFIVSA
+123 VFPFIVA
-131 ILFAAIE
+131 AVLFAVIE
-138 LVGTVLTLRVL
+138 LFATALTLLVL

-161 LWLPMIENILI
+161 LWLPVIENFLI

-181 GLAVAW
+181 GLALAW
-187 RYRDSRWTAPLV
+187 RYRDTRWAAPLI
-199 VAAVIASKVF
+199 VAAVISAKVF
-209 LWPVLLWLLATR
+209 LWPVLLWLIVTR
-221 RGMAATRALVIAVVA
+221 RGMAAARALVIAVVM
-236 VVGSWALIGF
+236 VFGSWALIGF

-257 MLSRLEQW
+257 VLSRLEQW

-288 LVACAVALIAIVL
+288 LVACAVTLVGIVL

-319 AIAAAFL
+319 AIGAAFL

-375 LGLLVWVGVLAAS
+375 LGLLVWVGVLVAS
-388 LRTRWPLPAF
+388 LRPAWPLPAF
-398 RRRRT
+398 RRRPA
-403 PVAAAVSTTY
+403 PVPASLPTS

>member
-1 LAIETGAGLPAAHTS
+1 LVRETGAGSTAAYRP
-16 VAKTAEK
+16 VAKVAEK
-23 VLGRRAAAS
+23 VFGPRPAES
-32 PLLSGPT
+32 PLLSAPT

-52 GALPPAIL
+52 GALPPVVL
-60 ALLLVARSMSGKHFG
+60 TLLLIARFAIGKHFG
-75 FDYKPLWEASHHLFH
+75 FDYKPLWQASHHLFH
-90 GSSPYPP
+90 GESPYPP

-110 YPPIAGVMAAPLA
+110 YPPIAAVMAAPLA
-123 VFPFIVSA
+123 VFPFIVAA

-138 LVGTVLTLRVL
+138 VFATVLTLRIL

-161 LWLPMIENILI
+161 LWLPVIENILI
-172 GSISTLLAL
+172 GSISSLLAL

-187 RYRDSRWTAPLV
+187 RYRDTRWAAPFV
-199 VAAVIASKVF
+199 IAAVITAKVF
-209 LWPVLLWLLATR
+209 LWPVLLWLLVTR
-221 RGMAATRALVIAVVA
+221 RGLAAARALVIAVLAVA
-236 VVGSWALIGF
+236 GSWAIIGF

-257 MLSRLEQW
+257 VLSRLEQW

-288 LVACAVALIAIVL
+288 LVACAVVLVAIVL

-336 AILVVPIALTR
+336 AILMVPIALTR
-347 RTLTP
+347 RTLSP

-365 QSHGH
+365 QSNGNV
-370 AWQVT
+370 WQVT
-375 LGLLVWVGVLAAS
+375 LGLLVWVGVLSAS
-388 LRTRWPLPAF
+388 LRTTWPVPAF
-398 RRRRT
+398 RRRPAPIPAPLPT
-403 PVAAAVSTTY
+403 P

>member
-1 LAIETGAGLPAAHTS
+1 LAPREPGADGIAEYRP
-16 VAKTAEK
+16 VVKEAEK
-23 VLGRRAAAS
+23 VFGFRPTES
-32 PLLSGPT
+32 PLLSAPT
-39 RSGLRLAADKVLF
+39 RSGLRLAGDKVLF
-52 GALPPAIL
+52 GALPPVIL
-60 ALLLVARSMSGKHFG
+60 TLLLIARFAIGRHFG
-75 FDYKPLWEASHHLFH
+75 FDYKPLWEASHHVFH
-90 GSSPYPP
+90 GDSPYPL

-110 YPPIAGVMAAPLA
+110 YPPIAAVMAAPLA
-123 VFPFIVSA
+123 VFPFIVAA
-131 ILFAAIE
+131 ILFAVIE
-138 LVGTVLTLRVL
+138 LVATALTLWVL

-161 LWLPMIENILI
+161 LWLPVIENILI
-172 GSISTLLAL
+172 GSISSLLAL

-187 RYRDSRWTAPLV
+187 RYRDRRWAAPLI
-199 VAAVIASKVF
+199 VAAVITAKVF
-209 LWPVLLWLLATR
+209 LWPVLLWLVATR

-257 MLSRLEQW
+257 VLSRLEQW

-272 FGLVLGLSAG
+272 FGLVLGLSTG

-288 LVACAVALIAIVL
+288 LVACAVALVAIVL

-365 QSHGH
+365 QSNGH

-388 LRTRWPLPAF
+388 LRPKWPLPAF
-398 RRRRT
+398 RRRRA
-403 PVAAAVSTTY
+403 PIAAPLPTS